1 MADFETVRAA
11 KADLVLANLHFAV
24 LFDDSRNAAVSS
36 LETPA
41 DGSLFMPATA
51 QSAGIIEKA
60 AGVSLTNEMD
70 SKDIEGYGEAEPVRS
85 IISKRTVQ
93 FEAKFLET
101 NKVVLE
107 KYWATTFDSSSLNV
121 SAQGGVTVKA
131 PVLPKNLFY
140 RAYLVATDEVN
151 GQDLYAYYIMPRV
164 KLVSVGNLDSKDDDA
179 VAYTMTFQ
187 AYRDPALGFSVLQGW
202 CGPGWRSLVAKTGFV
217 SPAVSITVAP
227 TTKSLTVTAGV
238 GKTQQLVVTGSNG
251 INYTPDCTFS
261 SATPTSVSVSAT
273 GLMTGLVVGTAIAV
287 TATYTGAGSTMT
299 AVCTVA
305 VTA

>member
-24 LFDDSRNAAVSS
+24 LFDDSKNAGVSS
-36 LETPA
+36 LENVA
-41 DGSLFMPATA
+41 DGSLTLPAGA
-51 QSAGIIEKA
+51 QSAGIIEKS

-70 SKDIEGYGEAEPVRS
+70 SKDIEAYGEAEPVRS

-107 KYWATTFDSSSLNV
+107 KFWATTFDGTNLDV

-131 PVLPKNLFY
+131 PTLPKNVFY
-140 RAYLVATDEVN
+140 RAYLVATDDVN

-164 KLVSVGNLDSKDDDA
+164 KLVKVGNLDSKDDDA

-187 AYRDPALGFSVLQGW
+187 AYRDSGMGFSVLQGW
-202 CGPGWRSLVAKTGFV
+202 CGPGWRSLVAKSGFV
-217 SPAVSITVAP
+217 AQPTFIEADGATGAVNA
-227 TTKSLTVTAGV
+227 AEGV
-238 GKTQQLVVTGSNG
+238 GHTLQLAVTGSNG
-251 INYTPDCTFS
+251 INYTPDCSYS
-261 SATPTSVSVSAT
+261 SATPGKATVSRSGLVTGVASGTSVITVTYNEVSPA
-273 GLMTGLVVGTAIAV
+273 L
-287 TATYTGAGSTMT
+287 TYT
-299 AVCTVA
+299 VTVT
-305 VTA
+305 VS